1 MVMVIIESLSE
12 IVKSIYY
19 AFEPFFKI
27 VKKYVSMFLDL
38 IVPLIPVLL
47 TPIIP
52 ISIYKIFMPFMF
64 RPDTFGSVPWFKPSF
79 IVENIVYLLFLSI
92 IIYILGI
99 ISCILITLQKCK
111 KIFWGTSAKYATL
124 VLSWLWLG
132 IILNNTLF
140 LPFGKAYLLS
150 FIQIPYSLYFVDGI
164 MLTPFVFLGTI
175 MARSNT
181 LYNSRNECNYS

>member
-1 MVMVIIESLSE
+1 MVLEVIKNILD
-12 IVKSIYY
+12 
-19 AFEPFFKI
+19 AFEPFI
-27 VKKYVSMFLDL
+27 NIIKKYVNIFLDL
-38 IVPLIPVLL
+38 FVPLIPVLL

-52 ISIYKIFMPFMF
+52 ISIYKVFMPFIF
-64 RPDTFGSVPWFKPSF
+64 RPDVFGGVPWFKPSF
-79 IVENIVYLLFLSI
+79 ISENIIYLLFLSI
-92 IIYILGI
+92 IIYILGV

-132 IILNNTLF
+132 IIFNNTLL

-150 FIQIPYSLYFVDGI
+150 FLQIPYSLYFVDGI
-164 MLTPFVFLGTI
+164 MLTPFIFLGTI

-181 LYNSRNECNYS
+181 LYNERDQCNYE

>member
-1 MVMVIIESLSE
+1 MISE
-12 IVKSIYY
+12 IIKSIYY
-19 AFEPFFKI
+19 AFEPFFKWI
-27 VKKYVSMFLDL
+27 KKYVNMFLDL
-38 IVPLIPVLL
+38 VVPLIPVLL

-52 ISIYKIFMPFMF
+52 ISIYKIFMPFIF
-64 RPDTFGSVPWFKPSF
+64 RPDVFGSVPWFKPSF
-79 IVENIVYLLFLSI
+79 ITENVVYLLFLSI
-92 IIYILGI
+92 IIYLLGI

-132 IILNNTLF
+132 IILNNTLL

-164 MLTPFVFLGTI
+164 MLTPFIFLGTI

-181 LYNSRNECNYS
+181 LYNSRKECNYE